1 MPDFRVSLLS
11 FLFSQFSG
19 FFKFSVSFFEYFFVS
34 AVQLVRWCH
43 VANGAVQP
51 DGVVVFDVLFYYP
64 ASIVKRKRGSGTYA
78 FCLDGFVES
87 LQLAV

>member
-1 MPDFRVSLLS
+1 MS

-19 FFKFSVSFFEYFFVS
+19 FLKFSVSLFEYFFVS
-34 AVQLVRWCH
+34 AVQLVGWCH

-64 ASIVKRKRGSGTYA
+64 TGIVK
-78 FCLDGFVES
+78 
-87 LQLAV
+87 